1 MKMNLKF
8 ICNNKLV
15 ETEVQPGKSLLDFIR
30 KELRLTGSKEGCREG
45 DCGACTVLVGDLQ
58 NDRMI
63 YKTVNSC
70 IMPVGDINGKHL
82 VTIEGLSDGKLNQI
96 QNDFVEQGASQCGFC
111 TPGFIVSLCGYF
123 LENDKP
129 NIDDAINSLDGNVCR
144 CTGYES
150 IRNSIK
156 NSIKQI
162 ELSNEK
168 NNSLLKSLIKR
179 NFIPEYFEGIPLRI
193 KELNIKA
200 DGSNG
205 ENILQQI
212 IGGGTDLLVQRWEE
226 IENADV
232 NLIFNSKPQNKVT
245 LDNNVCKIKATATVS
260 EFCESGIIQKHFPGV
275 TEQLYLFGSLPIR
288 NRATLGG
295 NIINAS
301 PIADMTS
308 MLLALN
314 ADLVIVINGKQIKVI
329 KLKDFYTGYKTMK
342 LQKGE
347 ILDEIRVDLP
357 KKGALFNFEKISRRT
372 YLDIASVNSSIY
384 LEVNEK
390 LISNVHISAGGVAPI
405 PLYLEKTIEYLN
417 GKEITFDVIKQAAEI
432 ALKEIKPISDARGS
446 ADYKSLL
453 LRNLLF
459 AHFEKFFLNI
469 IAVEELI

>member
-8 ICNNKLV
+8 ICNNNLV

-30 KELRLTGSKEGCREG
+30 RDLRLTGSKEGCREG
-45 DCGACTVLVGDLQ
+45 DCGACTVLVGDLE

-82 VTIEGLSDGKLNQI
+82 VTIEGLSYEKLNQI

-123 LENDKP
+123 LENEKP
-129 NIDDAINSLDGNVCR
+129 NINDAINSLDGNVCR

-150 IRNSIK
+150 IRNAIN
-156 NSIKQI
+156 NSIVN
-162 ELSNEK
+162 LGSNEHHG
-168 NNSLLKSLIKR
+168 KSHTEKLVSS
-179 NFIPEYFEGIPLRI
+179 NFIPNYFLEIPQR
-193 KELNIKA
+193 LNNLSLEIQT
-200 DGSNG
+200 DSGNG
-205 ENILQQI
+205 EAKQI

-226 IENADV
+226 IEDADV
-232 NLIFNSKPQNKVT
+232 NLIFHSQLENKIT
-245 LDNNVCKIKATATVS
+245 LENNICKIKATVTVT
-260 EFCESGIIQKHFPGV
+260 EFCESEIIKKYFPGV
-275 TEQLYLFGSLPIR
+275 TESLYLFGSLPIR

-308 MLLALN
+308 ILLALN
-314 ADLVIVINGKQIKVI
+314 AKLVIKSKSIKTI
-329 KLKDFYTGYKTMK
+329 KLSEFYTGYKTMN
-342 LQKGE
+342 LSPGE
-347 ILDEIRVDLP
+347 LLAEIKIDLP

-384 LEVNEK
+384 LEMNENA
-390 LISNVHISAGGVAPI
+390 ISNVHISAGGVAPI
-405 PLYLEKTIEYLN
+405 PLYLFKTEEFLI
-417 GKEITFDVIKQAAEI
+417 GKEISFDVIKKAAEI
-432 ALKEIKPISDARGS
+432 ALEEITPISDARGS
-446 ADYKSLL
+446 AEYKSLL

-459 AHFEKFFLNI
+459 AHFEKFFPNLI
-469 IAVEELI
+469 VVEELI

>member
-8 ICNNKLV
+8 ICNNNLV

-30 KELRLTGSKEGCREG
+30 KDLRLTGSKEGCREG
-45 DCGACTVLVGDLQ
+45 DCGACTVLVGDLEK
-58 NDRMI
+58 DKMI
-63 YKTVNSC
+63 YRTVNSC

-82 VTIEGLSDGKLNQI
+82 VTIEGLSDDKLNQI

-123 LENDKP
+123 LSNEKP
-129 NIDDAINSLDGNVCR
+129 NINDAINSLDGNVCR

-150 IRNSIK
+150 IRNAIK
-156 NSIKQI
+156 NSIQQI
-162 ELSNEK
+162 ETSSEK
-168 NNSLLKSLIKR
+168 SKTILEKLIQN
-179 NFIPEYFEGIPLRI
+179 NFIPEYFDEIPFKI
-193 KELNIKA
+193 KELRGKDNSSK
-200 DGSNG
+200 GKSNSK
-205 ENILQQI
+205 QI

-226 IENADV
+226 IKNADV
-232 NLIFNSKPQNKVT
+232 NLIFNSRMKNKIS
-245 LDNNVCKIKATATVS
+245 LDNNICKIKATTTVT
-260 EFCESGIIQKHFPGV
+260 EFCESEIIRENFTGV
-275 TEQLYLFGSLPIR
+275 TESLYLFGSLPIR

-308 MLLALN
+308 ILLALN
-314 ADLVIVINGKQIKVI
+314 AKLVIKDESIKTV
-329 KLKDFYTGYKTMK
+329 KLNEFYTGYKTMK
-342 LQKGE
+342 LEPGE
-347 ILDEIRVDLP
+347 ILDEIQIDLP

-384 LEVNEK
+384 LEIDENV
-390 LISNVHISAGGVAPI
+390 ISTVHISAGGVAPI
-405 PLYLEKTIEYLN
+405 PLYLIKTVEYLK

-446 ADYKSLL
+446 AGYKSLL

-459 AHFEKFFLNI
+459 AHFEKFFPDLI
-469 IAVEELI
+469 EVEKLI